1 MLESVCLSMSV
12 CLCCASN
19 SKNGA
24 FWGYGNYSPL
34 IGKTHGGG
42 RTRWSAWPQRAG
54 HMVSQPSE
62 QRRVYTVLDHIA
74 RQSARCAC
82 SVVSV
87 SVYVSWSQPQA
98 VLKRMN

>member
-1 MLESVCLSMSV
+1 MVE
-12 CLCCASN
+12 AEPA
-19 SKNGA
+19 GQR
-24 FWGYGNYSPL
+24 
-34 IGKTHGGG
+34 G
-42 RTRWSAWPQRAG
+42 RFGHQKWPQRAG

-74 RQSARCAC
+74 LQSARCAC

-87 SVYVSWSQPQA
+87 SVCVSWSQPRA